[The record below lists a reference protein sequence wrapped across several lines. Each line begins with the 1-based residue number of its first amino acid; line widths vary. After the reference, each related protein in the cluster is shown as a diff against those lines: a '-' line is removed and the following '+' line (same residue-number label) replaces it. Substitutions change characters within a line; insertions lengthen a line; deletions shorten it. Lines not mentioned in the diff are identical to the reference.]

1 VIESEAMKARVA
13 LYLRVSSEE
22 QDLAGQERDLRAE
35 VERRGWIVTATYAE
49 KASATGRVEREAYG
63 RLLADLRRADRPF
76 DRILVWSL
84 DRFSR
89 EESFTKA
96 TQAILDLE
104 ASGVSFHSLKE
115 PSLDTPSDGT
125 PNLGRDVL
133 LVLLPVVASF
143 ESRRKSERVRVAM
156 RELREGR
163 RKTRSGRPVGRPRRM
178 TEEIAAKVAA
188 LRETGLPWKDVARRV
203 ALPSET
209 CRKAGWLLKR
219 RGRTVD
225 NPPPSQTVRT
235 SSEEPPA

>member
-1 VIESEAMKARVA
+1 VTGRVA

-49 KASATGRVEREAYG
+49 KASATGHVEREAYG
-63 RLLADLRRADRPF
+63 RLLADVRRADRSF

-89 EESFTKA
+89 EESFTNA

-104 ASGVSFHSLKE
+104 ATGVSFHSLKE
-115 PSLDTPSDGT
+115 PSLDTPSDGA

-163 RKTRSGRPVGRPRRM
+163 RKTRSGRPVGRPRRV
-178 TEEIAAKVAA
+178 TPEITAKVGA
-188 LRETGLPWKDVARRV
+188 LREMGLPWKEVARRV
-203 ALPSET
+203 GLPAET
-209 CRKAGWLLKR
+209 CRKVSYERR
-219 RGRTVD
+219 RGGRAVG
-225 NPPPSQTVRT
+225 NPPPCETVAP
-235 SSEEPPA
+235 SPEEPLR